1 MVADGKWSRL
11 RHEFKWLNRN
21 LGAARDLDVVILAL
35 QTIEDRSPLTSAF
48 YQEWQTRCT
57 NSHRRL
63 AAVLQSKRYLRMI
76 SDRSHWI
83 DKGAWTRS
91 DAKRST
97 AGQHFA
103 KKLSRWHKMLRKK
116 TSTFVKMDAHERHQ
130 LRFRGKKLRYAIEF
144 FGELFPRRHRSRL
157 RNVLLDLTKAQECLG
172 KLASSFE
179 LADGNASL
187 ARAQIS
193 LSPKR
198 VKWLERAGHRAF
210 RRVAALKPFWL

>member
-1 MVADGKWSRL
+1 MVADGEWARL
-11 RHEFKWLNRN
+11 KSEFKWLNRN

-35 QTIEDRSPLTSAF
+35 RTIEYRSPLTSAF
-48 YQEWQTRCT
+48 YHEWETRCT

-97 AGQHFA
+97 DEQHFA

-116 TSTFVKMDAHERHQ
+116 ASTFAEMDAHERINFDFGARSSAMR
-130 LRFRGKKLRYAIEF
+130 LSFSENFIREGIDPDCAI
-144 FGELFPRRHRSRL
+144 
-157 RNVLLDLTKAQECLG
+157 CC
-172 KLASSFE
+172 
-179 LADGNASL
+179 
-187 ARAQIS
+187 
-193 LSPKR
+193 
-198 VKWLERAGHRAF
+198 
-210 RRVAALKPFWL
+210 